1 MESSTI
7 RVGIAAQGYPFPAP
21 SGIVD
26 FALRAPGDV
35 RDLSLFED
43 ANNWGD
49 NTTQLDGTLPL
60 GDTLSIGGGI
70 GYNRYFFSSGANGY
84 QGDYGVLARWRPLT
98 NLEILPFWSR
108 KDTFVQKHSERLAPA
123 GDFLPPWPGRH
134 FLGPKWALSSDF
146 SITYGAVLHYSLSS
160 WTVRLGLFRSE
171 KANPKANQ
179 PQLNNLGP
187 DGQGE
192 LVVESNPP
200 SHLGSTSGE
209 FRIEKS
215 FVDGPWTQKLLF
227 SLRARNWNGIYGNT
241 VNLDVGPYRIG
252 QWANS
257 PKPIVQFSP
266 PIHDHVD
273 ERWLGFEYQM
283 AWNDRLQISLGAEKA
298 RYHKQTLN
306 PGAAPA
312 IVNAAPWLLT
322 GSATASITDK
332 ITLFGDYT
340 QGLEENGIAPS
351 NAVNSNQGLP
361 ALMAHQIEGGVRWTL
376 LPTMTFVTTLFEIK
390 KPYFDLDP
398 VNVYRELG
406 GLKNKGL
413 ELSLSGN
420 LTDRLDIIAGG
431 VLSEPTVAGD
441 AVRLGLSGGRPVGI
455 YSRKFILGANW
466 RPPGMDG
473 FSFDLDGHYFGGV
486 PATLNDEVNVP
497 ALQTLDWDAR
507 YQFKMGENNASLKF
521 TIFNVFNARG
531 LRMIDADTYTVAMP
545 SGRALDLRLIV
556 DVG

>member
-1 MESSTI
+1 MNIRRGAVRLFAVGALGLVDVAGAHAQRASENATTAAKDVFGTTVGNESIGIYNSNDVRGFSPIQAGNARIDGLYVDVVGSGSDRIVESSTI
-7 RVGIAAQGYPFPAP
+7 RVGIAAQGYAFPAP

-241 VNLDVGPYRIG
+241 VNLDVGPYQIG

-266 PIHDHVD
+266 PSTTMWTSAGWASNT
-273 ERWLGFEYQM
+273 RW
-283 AWNDRLQISLGAEKA
+283 
-298 RYHKQTLN
+298 
-306 PGAAPA
+306 
-312 IVNAAPWLLT
+312 
-322 GSATASITDK
+322 
-332 ITLFGDYT
+332 
-340 QGLEENGIAPS
+340 
-351 NAVNSNQGLP
+351 
-361 ALMAHQIEGGVRWTL
+361 
-376 LPTMTFVTTLFEIK
+376 
-390 KPYFDLDP
+390 
-398 VNVYRELG
+398 
-406 GLKNKGL
+406 
-413 ELSLSGN
+413 
-420 LTDRLDIIAGG
+420 
-431 VLSEPTVAGD
+431 
-441 AVRLGLSGGRPVGI
+441 
-455 YSRKFILGANW
+455 
-466 RPPGMDG
+466 PGMTG
-473 FSFDLDGHYFGGV
+473 CKSAWV
-486 PATLNDEVNVP
+486 P
-497 ALQTLDWDAR
+497 R
-507 YQFKMGENNASLKF
+507 K
-521 TIFNVFNARG
+521 
-531 LRMIDADTYTVAMP
+531 
-545 SGRALDLRLIV
+545 RAITSRR
-556 DVG
+556 